1 MCECAVFVPSK
12 KSNEVENENLCRQPS
27 TYALWRII
35 FIWNPCM
42 KFVLSFTS
50 ILFAESILFFLVHS
64 CITFAVCWVRRLC
77 MFDVHFV
84 SALPLLSACIISSHF
99 SKVFFV
105 SHYRLALAFS
115 SQFQMKRRSLSFHEI
130 SCVTQVEVFNFGYL
144 TRFFRFCLS
153 TALAV
158 FNLSD
163 KINNIYSFNQSGLV
177 TLSKYHNFIVHSIS
191 FG

>member
-1 MCECAVFVPSK
+1 MSTAKYICIVKDHFYLKPVH
-12 KSNEVENENLCRQPS
+12 EVCP
-27 TYALWRII
+27 
-35 FIWNPCM
+35 F
-42 KFVLSFTS
+42 FHVHS
-50 ILFAESILFFLVHS
+50 IRRVDSFFLVHS

-105 SHYRLALAFS
+105 SHYRFALAFS
-115 SQFQMKRRSLSFHEI
+115 SQFQMKHRSLSFHET

>member
-1 MCECAVFVPSK
+1 MSTAKYICIVKDHFYLKPVH
-12 KSNEVENENLCRQPS
+12 EVCPFFHVHSIR
-27 TYALWRII
+27 R
-35 FIWNPCM
+35 
-42 KFVLSFTS
+42 VDSFFS
-50 ILFAESILFFLVHS
+50 RALVHYIRS
-64 CITFAVCWVRRLC
+64 LLSSSVI
-77 MFDVHFV
+77 V

-105 SHYRLALAFS
+105 SHYRFALAFS
-115 SQFQMKRRSLSFHEI
+115 SQFQMKHRSLSFHEI

-144 TRFFRFCLS
+144 TQFIRFCLS